1 MATRGHRHRA
11 TRSTMRTLTALAA
24 LLVGGCERIQALL
37 EPPPPNCE
45 TRTAFYPDP
54 DGDGVGNPG
63 AVYLGC
69 EVPPGWTD
77 VAPPELDTDP
87 ADTDP
92 ADTDPADTD
101 PADTDPADSDSDSA
115 DTDPADAGPP
125 EAPPP

>member
-1 MATRGHRHRA
+1 MATRGHRTPA
-11 TRSTMRTLTALAA
+11 TRSAMRTFTALAA
-24 LLVGGCERIQALL
+24 LMAGGCERIQALL
-37 EPPPPNCE
+37 EPPVPNCE
-45 TRTAFYPDP
+45 TRTAYYPDP

-69 EVPPGWTD
+69 ELPTGWTT

-87 ADTDP
+87 ADS
-92 ADTDPADTD
+92 
-101 PADTDPADSDSDSA
+101 DPADSDPTDSDSA